1 MNKIQLPM
9 PIIDEKEE
17 ELLNIL
23 TEKYQILIEPS
34 KISKI
39 GTKIG
44 QLVPSKVKEFGQVV
58 GTTLTEKEF
67 YIQMM
72 NYIESGF
79 KTIEEQAAKF
89 SISESKILE
98 EINEVS
104 TISISTLDEICML
117 RVYEISSLVNRYRNK
132 DMFITTL
139 EGASTGALGFWGL
152 PFNIVFSTF
161 LYFRAVQSI
170 ATFYG
175 YDVKR
180 DSTELV
186 IASEVFTKAL
196 NPSSKSHSGEMT
208 DIIGKIMIM
217 SQATMVKQTAK
228 KTWTDMINR
237 GGVPLLLTQM
247 RALAHKSAQKALNNT
262 GVKGLENSI
271 FREAFEQIGR
281 QLTLKNIGKVVPV
294 VSSIMGALIDT
305 AQMKKVLE
313 YADLFYQK
321 RFLLEKESRISHLQL
336 EQEKDSVKYF
346 V

>member
-9 PIIDEKEE
+9 PIIDEKEDG
-17 ELLNIL
+17 LLERL
-23 TEKYQILIEPS
+23 TEEYQKLIEPS

-39 GTKIG
+39 GKKIG
-44 QLVPSKVKEFGQVV
+44 QFVPSNVKEFGQAV
-58 GTTLTEKEF
+58 GVTLTEKEL

-72 NYIESGF
+72 NYVGSGF

-117 RVYEISSLVNRYRNK
+117 RVYEISSLVNRYKKK

-175 YDVKR
+175 YDVKG
-180 DSTELV
+180 DSAELV

-196 NPSSKSHSGEMT
+196 NPSSNSHSGEMV
-208 DIIGKIMIM
+208 DIIGKIMVM
-217 SQATMVKQTAK
+217 SRATMVKQTAK
-228 KTWTDMINR
+228 KTWTDMANR
-237 GGVPLLLTQM
+237 GGIPLLLTQM
-247 RALAHKSAQKALNNT
+247 RALAHKSAQKALNNA
-262 GVKGLENSI
+262 GAKGLENSI

-294 VSSIMGALIDT
+294 VSSVIGALVDRT
-305 AQMKKVLE
+305 QMKKVLE

-336 EQEKDSVKYF
+336 EREDIF
-346 V
+346 IEL